1 MKKKISN
8 FITIILSV
16 ICYKL
21 KVTKL
26 PYLPLTLWIEPTNK
40 CNLKCVMCP
49 NSVIAQ
55 DKLGFMDFHLYQK
68 IINES
73 KNYLSNITLCLS
85 GESLLHPDLP
95 KMIAYAKKNN
105 IKTYLSTN
113 ATVLTKSLSKKIIKA
128 GLDWINF
135 SFDGCSKEIYE
146 KVRINAKFD
155 ITLKNV
161 IDFLKVKK
169 KLRSTIATELQIILL
184 NQKGILDYQKNINKF
199 KENFKNLPLNNIQL
213 RSPSTWGDVFSK
225 TKKFIPKKLSNV
237 FSPCS
242 YLWGALGI
250 LWNGQVVAC
259 GSDFFGKNVFGD
271 VNKETLKSIWNN
283 TKIIRFRKAMIHQ
296 KYSKYNNYCQHCD
309 SLWEKNILGLPAGLR
324 GVIASTF
331 SSIFG
336 KNYFGILK
344 KIAKTLN
351 KDFPMEIINK

>member
-8 FITIILSV
+8 FITIFLSA

-21 KVTKL
+21 KIVKL
-26 PYLPLTLWIEPTNK
+26 PYLPLALWIEPTNK

-68 IINES
+68 IIDENKS
-73 KNYLSNITLCLS
+73 YLSYIILCLS

-95 KMIAYAKKNN
+95 RMIDYAKKNN

-113 ATVLTKSLSKKIIKA
+113 ATVLTKSLSEKIIKA

-135 SFDGCSKEIYE
+135 SFDGCTKEIYE

-161 IDFLKVKK
+161 IDFLKIKK
-169 KLRSTIATELQIILL
+169 DLNSKVTTELQIILL
-184 NQKGILDYQKNINKF
+184 NQKGITDYKKNFNKF
-199 KENFKNLPLNNIQL
+199 KDNFKDLPLDNIQI
-213 RSPSTWGDVFSK
+213 RSPSTWGNVFSK
-225 TKKFIPKKLSNV
+225 TKKFNPKKLSNV

-242 YLWGALGI
+242 YLWVALGI
-250 LWNGQVVAC
+250 LWDGKVVAC

-271 VNKETLKSIWNN
+271 VSRESLESIWNN
-283 TKIIRFRKAMIHQ
+283 TKIIKFRKAMISQ
-296 KYSKYNNYCQHCD
+296 KYSKYNDYCQHCD
-309 SLWEKNILGLPAGLR
+309 SLWEKKILGQPAGLR
-324 GVIASTF
+324 GVLASTF
-331 SSIFG
+331 SNIFE

-351 KDFPMEIINK
+351 KDFPMEIIKN

>member
-16 ICYKL
+16 IYYKL
-21 KVTKL
+21 KITKL
-26 PYLPLTLWIEPTNK
+26 PYLPLALWIEPTNK

-55 DKLGFMDFHLYQK
+55 DKLGFMDFKLYQK
-68 IINES
+68 IIDEG
-73 KNYLSNITLCLS
+73 KDYLSYVILCLS

-113 ATVLTKSLSKKIIKA
+113 ATVLTKSLSEKIIKA
-128 GLDWINF
+128 GLNWINF

-169 KLRSTIATELQIILL
+169 QLKSNVATELQIILL
-184 NQKGILDYQKNINKF
+184 NQKGIDDYQKNIDKF
-199 KENFKNLPLNNIQL
+199 KNNFKNLPLDNIQL
-213 RSPSTWGDVFSK
+213 RSPSTWGNVFSK
-225 TKKFIPKKLSNV
+225 TKKFIPKKLSNI

-250 LWNGQVVAC
+250 LWDGQVVAC
-259 GSDFFGKNVFGD
+259 GSDFFGKNVFG
-271 VNKETLKSIWNN
+271 NIKNESLKSIWNN
-283 TKIIRFRKAMIHQ
+283 TPMVRFRKAMIN
-296 KYSKYNNYCQHCD
+296 KRYSKYNDFCQHCD
-309 SLWEKNILGLPAGLR
+309 SLWEKRILGLPAGLR
-324 GVIASTF
+324 GIIASTL
-331 SSIFG
+331 SNIFG

-344 KIAKTLN
+344 KIAKNLN